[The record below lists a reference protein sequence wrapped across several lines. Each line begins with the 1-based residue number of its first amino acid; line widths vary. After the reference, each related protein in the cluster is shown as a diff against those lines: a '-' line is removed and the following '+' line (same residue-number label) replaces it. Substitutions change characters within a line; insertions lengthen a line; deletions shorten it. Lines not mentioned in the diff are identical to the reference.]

1 MIDKLIIAGRGNCN
15 EDENME
21 ELLEWRIFPTATA
34 QVPEPLEPI
43 RAQRSERD
51 EPQGERSTIGP
62 KMGQNCQT
70 KQFILIHREFE
81 IYSYGQKVSYTKLS
95 TYLLLT

>member
-34 QVPEPLEPI
+34 QVPQPLEPL

-51 EPQGERSTIGP
+51 EPQGE
-62 KMGQNCQT
+62 N
-70 KQFILIHREFE
+70 LIHFWLTTVVN
-81 IYSYGQKVSYTKLS
+81 IDNKPHWSISIVNHCGQYSNSTKRI
-95 TYLLLT
+95 